1 MNITALIELIL
12 ALGAQIREAAMLIK
26 QARAENRD
34 ILDEELAVL
43 VAKNDV
49 ARAELVAAIERAKA
63 RCAAP
68 PTQGINPETQETSDG
83 PD

>member
-12 ALGAQIREAAMLIK
+12 ALGTQIREAATLIQ
-26 QARAENRD
+26 QARAEKRD

-63 RCAAP
+63 RAAAT
-68 PTQGINPETQETSDG
+68 PTEENSDG
-83 PD
+83 TD